1 MRAEHSVH
9 VSRRAVRPSAAEL
22 ADGVLL
28 HIAHD
33 RGAAET
39 DIPARG
45 AEVVDADLPL
55 EEEIDAVLLPP
66 LYQCDDLRR
75 MGGLL
80 RDIVI
85 VDLDLLTAREA
96 ALLEVLPLGEEK
108 GVRRP
113 IPPIVRQRLDARIV
127 QHVLRLLPRA
137 LGNLMLVVGIALRQT
152 EHLFKGLMRCV
163 GLLGV
168 FVPLGFGSHTH
179 PLMQLF
185 QELRRM
191 TYRISDPIILKANG
205 SAVGRFLR
213 PLNMSLIRVESVAA
227 ASILQPHIDNSL
239 FDFDLNAVP
248 QKRTVGTEIQR
259 IDRNHGQRLL
269 VPVTDRAYQLF
280 FFGAEND
287 ALAFC
292 RISQIAQ
299 IFFLMAEPIVLLT
312 LDRFFGKP
320 KIQESVHPDR
330 FKKRN

>member
-1 MRAEHSVH
+1 
-9 VSRRAVRPSAAEL
+9 
-22 ADGVLL
+22 
-28 HIAHD
+28 
-33 RGAAET
+33 
-39 DIPARG
+39 
-45 AEVVDADLPL
+45 
-55 EEEIDAVLLPP
+55 
-66 LYQCDDLRR
+66 

-85 VDLDLLTAREA
+85 VDLDLLTDREA
-96 ALLEVLPLGEEK
+96 ALLEVLPRGEEK

-152 EHLFKGLMRCV
+152 EHLFKGLMRGV

-179 PLMQLF
+179 PLMQFF

-191 TYRISDPIILKANG
+191 TYRISDPIIFKANG

-248 QKRTVGTEIQR
+248 QKRAVGTEIQR

-320 KIQESVHPDR
+320 KIQKSVHPNR